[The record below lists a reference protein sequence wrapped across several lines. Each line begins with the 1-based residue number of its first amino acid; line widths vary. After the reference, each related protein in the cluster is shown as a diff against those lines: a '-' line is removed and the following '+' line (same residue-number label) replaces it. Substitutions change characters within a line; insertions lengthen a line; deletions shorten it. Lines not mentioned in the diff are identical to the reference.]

1 MKIDR
6 YKCGLVGGL
15 LVLATLQSACSQ
27 EDFIAAP
34 EAGELRLELQLAP
47 PLTTGIETRAADATI
62 PVNDVWV
69 IQYIEGNPAGATEEE
84 KKSKLIKKEYG
95 ASTITWNATKGRYVV
110 NDTDATPV
118 FLNKNSVFYVIANAN
133 TDATTQH
140 AGLAALTEASTPAD
154 VKALTKEII
163 NTANEVTSATLAFDP
178 QLLVA
183 GPVKFE
189 MKAGGNDN
197 TTAILVAPLKRAY
210 NRVTVNW
217 KFEADVFTNASFTAT
232 SLTVKNLPTQMAFA
246 ERAGQESG
254 AYPLADGILNSEITL
269 YDATATPASVTR
281 AADPNPATS
290 SATFYMAENLR
301 GIGTSATASGK
312 NLPANGPL
320 QTDGTTRS
328 LDHCTCITLTG
339 TYRYDQSHAAG
350 VGVKYTFYLGGNLS
364 NDYNLRRGYDYMLNI
379 TVSGAN
385 SSDLRVSITDGNV
398 VYFDEVTEIEPI
410 DIAM

>member
-1 MKIDR
+1 MKINR

-27 EDFIAAP
+27 EDFTP
-34 EAGELRLELQLAP
+34 VPDAGELRLELQLALP
-47 PLTTGIETRAADATI
+47 IVTGIDTRAASGTI

-69 IQYIEGNPAGATEEE
+69 IQYIEGDPAGATDDE

-95 ASTITWNATKGRYVV
+95 ASTIAWDAAKGRYVV
-110 NDTDATPV
+110 SDTDATPV

-133 TDATTQH
+133 TDAATQH
-140 AGLAALTEASTPAD
+140 AGLAALTEASTPVE

-163 NTANEVTSATLAFDP
+163 NTANEVTSATLAIDP

-183 GPVKFE
+183 GPVDFE
-189 MKAGGNDN
+189 VKAGGNDN

-210 NRVTVNW
+210 SRVTVNW
-217 KFEADVFTNASFTAT
+217 KFEADVFANASFTAT

-254 AYPLADGILNSEITL
+254 VYPLADGILNDEIAL
-269 YDATATPASVTR
+269 YEAIATP
-281 AADPNPATS
+281 PPATNS
-290 SATFYMAENLR
+290 VTFYMAENLR
-301 GIGTSATASGK
+301 GIGASATASGK
-312 NLPANGPL
+312 NLSANGPL
-320 QTDGTTRS
+320 QPGSTTRS

-350 VGVKYTFYLGGNLS
+350 VGVKYIFYLGGNLS
-364 NDYNLRRGYDYMLNI
+364 NDYNLRRGYDYTLNI

>member
-1 MKIDR
+1 M
-6 YKCGLVGGL
+6 
-15 LVLATLQSACSQ
+15 ATLQGACSQ

-47 PLTTGIETRAADATI
+47 PPATGIETRVADATI

-69 IQYIEGNPAGATEEE
+69 IQYIEGNPSGTTDDE

-95 ASTITWNATKGRYVV
+95 ASTITWNAAKGRYVV
-110 NDTDATPV
+110 NDTDVTPV

-133 TDATTQH
+133 TDAATQH

-163 NTANEVTSATLAFDP
+163 NTANEVTSATLAIDP

-189 MKAGGNDN
+189 VKAGGNDN
-197 TTAILVAPLKRAY
+197 TTAILVAPLKRTY
-210 NRVTVNW
+210 SRVTVNW
-217 KFEADVFTNASFTAT
+217 KFEADVFTTSSFTAT

-246 ERAGQESG
+246 ERAGHENG

-269 YDATATPASVTR
+269 YDATATPPPVTR
-281 AADPNPATS
+281 ATS

-328 LDHCTCITLTG
+328 LDYCTCITLTG
-339 TYRYDQSHAAG
+339 TYRYDQNHAAG

-364 NDYNLRRGYDYMLNI
+364 NDYNLRRGYDYTLGI
-379 TVSGAN
+379 TISGAN
-385 SSDLRVSITDGNV
+385 SSDLRVSITDGNI